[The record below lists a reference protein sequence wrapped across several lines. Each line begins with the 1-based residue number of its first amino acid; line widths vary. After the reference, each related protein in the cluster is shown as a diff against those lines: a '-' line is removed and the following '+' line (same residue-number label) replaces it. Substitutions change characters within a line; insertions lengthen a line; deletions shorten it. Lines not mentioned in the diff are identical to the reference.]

1 MIKSNYYTTFFKE
14 LQHLGG
20 IIHENFIKN
29 PRTALAFC
37 RGMCYTVP
45 KKEKRG
51 HFMDHQ
57 NQNFEEQSRAARES
71 TRRLKR
77 NMIIVL
83 VCMVAFAVVAIPLI
97 NILDKLQNGE
107 DTEETGKL
115 PPSSIIFA
123 TPDYE
128 YDIMQD
134 EEYLQLNRRIYHCDE
149 RSGLTEELTDKNIG
163 GYGPAAS
170 VLREAINAIIAGDAD
185 AYNALFSDNYYANNE
200 PESPFTMQRLYD
212 IKITKVNETIKSGE
226 KGKYTQYE
234 YEVEYK
240 IRLNDGTFRTDIGH
254 DESKKQYFIL
264 SDSVTGD
271 VLIDQIL
278 DYNYR

>member
-1 MIKSNYYTTFFKE
+1 
-14 LQHLGG
+14 
-20 IIHENFIKN
+20 
-29 PRTALAFC
+29 
-37 RGMCYTVP
+37 
-45 KKEKRG
+45 
-51 HFMDHQ
+51 MDHQ

-83 VCMVAFAVVAIPLI
+83 VCMVAFVVVAIPLI

-107 DTEETGKL
+107 NTEETGKL

-163 GYGPAAS
+163 GYGPAAR

-254 DESKKQYFIL
+254 DESKKLYFIL

-278 DYNYR
+278 AYNYR

>member
-1 MIKSNYYTTFFKE
+1 
-14 LQHLGG
+14 
-20 IIHENFIKN
+20 
-29 PRTALAFC
+29 
-37 RGMCYTVP
+37 
-45 KKEKRG
+45 
-51 HFMDHQ
+51 MDHQ

-97 NILDKLQNGE
+97 NILDRLQRDASE
-107 DTEETGKL
+107 EETTKQTGSFFI
-115 PPSSIIFA
+115 PA

-163 GYGPAAS
+163 GYGPAAR

-185 AYNALFSDNYYANNE
+185 AYNSLFSDNYYANNE

-240 IRLNDGTFRTDIGH
+240 IRLNDGTFRMDIGH
-254 DESKKQYFIL
+254 DESKKQFFIL

-278 DYNYR
+278 PYNYR

>member
-1 MIKSNYYTTFFKE
+1 
-14 LQHLGG
+14 
-20 IIHENFIKN
+20 
-29 PRTALAFC
+29 
-37 RGMCYTVP
+37 
-45 KKEKRG
+45 
-51 HFMDHQ
+51 MDHQ

-83 VCMVAFAVVAIPLI
+83 VCMVAFVVVAIPII
-97 NILDKLQNGE
+97 NILDRLQSDASE
-107 DTEETGKL
+107 EETTKQTGNFFI
-115 PPSSIIFA
+115 PA

-163 GYGPAAS
+163 GYGPAAR

-240 IRLNDGTFRTDIGH
+240 IRLNDGTFRVDIGH
-254 DESKKQYFIL
+254 DESKKQFFIL

-278 DYNYR
+278 PYNYR

>member
-1 MIKSNYYTTFFKE
+1 
-14 LQHLGG
+14 
-20 IIHENFIKN
+20 
-29 PRTALAFC
+29 
-37 RGMCYTVP
+37 
-45 KKEKRG
+45 
-51 HFMDHQ
+51 MDHQ

-97 NILDKLQNGE
+97 NILDRLQSDASE
-107 DTEETGKL
+107 EETTKQTGSFFI
-115 PPSSIIFA
+115 PA

-163 GYGPAAS
+163 GYGPAAR

-185 AYNALFSDNYYANNE
+185 AYNSLFSDNYYANNE

-264 SDSVTGD
+264 SDSVIGD

>member
-1 MIKSNYYTTFFKE
+1 
-14 LQHLGG
+14 
-20 IIHENFIKN
+20 
-29 PRTALAFC
+29 
-37 RGMCYTVP
+37 
-45 KKEKRG
+45 
-51 HFMDHQ
+51 MDHQ
-57 NQNFEEQSRAARES
+57 NQNFEEQFRAARES

-163 GYGPAAS
+163 GYGPAAR

-185 AYNALFSDNYYANNE
+185 AYNSLFSDNYYANNE

>member
-1 MIKSNYYTTFFKE
+1 
-14 LQHLGG
+14 
-20 IIHENFIKN
+20 
-29 PRTALAFC
+29 
-37 RGMCYTVP
+37 
-45 KKEKRG
+45 
-51 HFMDHQ
+51 MDQQ
-57 NQNFEEQSRAARES
+57 NQSFEEQSRVARES

-83 VCMVAFAVVAIPLI
+83 VCMVVFAVIAIPLI
-97 NILDKLQNGE
+97 NILDNLQNGSE
-107 DTEETGKL
+107 SEETGKL

-134 EEYLQLNRRIYHCDE
+134 KEYLELNRRIYHFDE
-149 RSGLTEELTDKNIG
+149 RSGLTEELTDKNIA
-163 GYGPAAS
+163 GYGPAAW
-170 VLREAINAIIAGDAD
+170 VLRDAINAIIAGDAD
-185 AYNALFSDNYYANNE
+185 AYNALFSENYFAHNQ
-200 PESPFTMQRLYD
+200 PEAPFTMQRLYD
-212 IKITKVNETIKSGE
+212 IKITKVNETVQSGE

-240 IRLNDGTFRTDIGH
+240 ISLNDGTYRTDIGH

-264 SDSVTGD
+264 SDSVTGE

-278 DYNYR
+278 DYKYK